1 MNSDATLLNSNEE
14 NGGSKEVDI
23 PSALKRE
30 FPSNDKIIFAIYS
43 CRKYQARAE
52 FLYRLLEGR
61 LPQDKVELWI
71 FFGSDDQGP
80 IESSCDHCILDCP
93 DGYDNLT
100 KKTLTLFSECLS
112 YNGIIKCD
120 DDIFPNLNYLRKF
133 VDHVIVNKHIDYAGR
148 RLDVKE
154 HYGTSFVGKGN
165 LRKPPLIPKCSY
177 CAGPIYY
184 LSWRT
189 MHALVN
195 SYNASSLVLNY
206 NEDVTVGH
214 NLGILGI
221 EPTHNPLY
229 CDDPSL
235 YGKLNVQNINSRVP
249 FLFMRL
255 HGGLGNQ
262 LFQCAS
268 VYGIAK
274 MTGRLPVLVFTESTA
289 HYQHNKEIRE
299 YVDSVFKGMCCISCE
314 YVCHLPFVY
323 WSETDPKTLPDAC
336 FTNNVKLVAKI
347 RAIQD
352 PVFMNGYFQNENYF
366 RNVKQMLLGHFY
378 NPQVAAKIVAK
389 YPRVF
394 ESYFIH
400 VRRGDY
406 VGNQLYNID
415 YDSYLKKALRHVLK
429 HADEGVFTHFYVVS
443 NDIEYCKSHP
453 TFISNKNIN
462 VQFTILDDPAITPLE
477 TLHFMASCRMGG
489 ICANSSFSWWGSYFN
504 SNPDKRVYFPYEW
517 MTNITGPIDVYPDGA
532 LVIKCQKNK

>member
-1 MNSDATLLNSNEE
+1 MNLD
-14 NGGSKEVDI
+14 NG
-23 PSALKRE
+23 
-30 FPSNDKIIFAIYS
+30 KIIFAIYS

-61 LPQDKVELWI
+61 LPHDKVELWI

-80 IESSCDHCILDCP
+80 IETTCDHCILDCP

-100 KKTLTLFSECLS
+100 KKTLTMLFECGK

-120 DDIFPNLNYLRKF
+120 DDIFPNLNYMCKF
-133 VDHVIVNKHIDYAGR
+133 VDHVLTNKHIDYAGR
-148 RLDVKE
+148 RLDVEE
-154 HYGTSFVGKGN
+154 HYGMSFIGKGE

-184 LSWRT
+184 LSRKA
-189 MHALVN
+189 MRALVN
-195 SYNASSLVLNY
+195 AWTTEQLVLNY

-214 NLGILGI
+214 NLGLLGI

-229 CDDPSL
+229 CDDPRL
-235 YGKLNVQNINSRVP
+235 FGKLNVQNINGRVP
-249 FLFMRL
+249 FLFARL

-268 VYGIAK
+268 AHGIAK
-274 MTGRLPVLVFTESTA
+274 MTGRLPVLVFTESTS
-289 HYQHNKEIRE
+289 HYQHNREIRE
-299 YVDSVFKGMCCISCE
+299 YVDSVFKGMCCVLSE
-314 YVCHLPFVY
+314 YMRHLPVVY

-336 FTNNVKLVAKI
+336 FTYSTDLVARI
-347 RAIQD
+347 CAIDD

-366 RNVKQMLLGHFY
+366 RHIKQTLLGHFY
-378 NPQVAAKIVAK
+378 DPQVSAKIVAK
-389 YPRVF
+389 YPRVS

-415 YDSYLKKALRHVLK
+415 YDTYLEKALRHVCK
-429 HADEGVFTHFYVVS
+429 GVDECLHFYVVS
-443 NDIEYCKSHP
+443 NDVEYCKTHP
-453 TFISNKNIN
+453 LLVMPPHNA
-462 VQFTILDDPAITPLE
+462 QFTILEEEITPLE
-477 TLHFMASCRMGG
+477 TLHFMASCRLGG

-517 MTNITGPIDVYPDGA
+517 MTNVTGPIDVYPDGA
-532 LVIKCQKNK
+532 LVIKVAKNKEYSL